1 MNFNQNP
8 SRIFGDGI

>member
-8 SRIFGDGI
+8 